1 MTNVY
6 DFSDNSLYIIIFCKK
21 YTKPRTYQVCFYE
34 HISFDFKTYVAIHTI
49 IAFFSYHNCHISK
62 EISKEQKSRKRI
74 FFIQAENA
82 DPVVSVINIGIAGKC
97 KP

>member
-1 MTNVY
+1 MTNVH

-49 IAFFSYHNCHISK
+49 IAFFHTIIAIFQRK
-62 EISKEQKSRKRI
+62 FQKNKIIEKRT
-74 FFIQAENA
+74 FPIQAKNA
-82 DPVVSVINIGIAGKC
+82 DSVVSVISFGISEKC
-97 KP
+97 KQ